1 MGHMGALQKVRNI
14 RRDPRV
20 SLSCLGQQ
28 TNEMGLLTHVVAYG
42 EARVTEGGAADL
54 LRRPAQI
61 SMGPHL
67 VFRPEPYRSN
77 LGTSRASIRCDVE
90 AWALAVRH
98 KARHT
103 ALGRD
108 FLEEYMVNPRR
119 RSRAAVGGSFAH
131 PIEFNDQSYRW

>member
-1 MGHMGALQKVRNI
+1 MAVRVTLSLALTLTLAPALPFRHRPRIEHDEFVMGHMGALQKARNI

-77 LGTSRASIRCDVE
+77 PGYITRIHPMRCGGVGPWSE
-90 AWALAVRH
+90 A
-98 KARHT
+98 
-103 ALGRD
+103 
-108 FLEEYMVNPRR
+108 
-119 RSRAAVGGSFAH
+119 
-131 PIEFNDQSYRW
+131 QS